1 MQRARFRR
9 STATV
14 AGQPS
19 SEAPRRTAGQLRCM
33 TTPPGSSTLMASLIR
48 PRGTGPPPRSS
59 GAAQQRTKPA
69 PTTSDGWGSP
79 RGRWAI
85 GHRRPHT
92 GPIAPAE
99 RLSQSDNDLDA
110 GEELGRAFES
120 TVDKHRGHRL
130 IVDQAVDVKPLDRL
144 VSVHRTTVTCGLSTF
159 GRPKVSG
166 SADRW

>member
-1 MQRARFRR
+1 
-9 STATV
+9 
-14 AGQPS
+14 
-19 SEAPRRTAGQLRCM
+19 
-33 TTPPGSSTLMASLIR
+33 MASLIR

-144 VSVHRTTVTCGLSTF
+144 VCVHRTTVTC
-159 GRPKVSG
+159 
-166 SADRW
+166 A